1 MNKEFSAYYFDI
13 DYDRTGCNG
22 SCPDYCRCTSLVNIK
37 INKIENYEYLL
48 DDILKSTGLV
58 YPKQDKEFYLY
69 AVERFSKLVGL
80 DNPDNY
86 EASACGGYYGE
97 ELNSTVELDHE
108 LSRKL
113 DEFVATVLST
123 QNKTLIINDLLTR
136 EYGYVLD
143 SLTTVKDWEVR
154 EVNYKDILFPNKN
167 RFEYT
172 TRVDSKLVATY
183 REVDLDLPKG
193 LAVFENNKY
202 RVIDGYHRLIA
213 SDTKDKV
220 KLLVAVF

>member
-1 MNKEFSAYYFDI
+1 MRNFSAYYFDI

-22 SCPDYCRCTSLVNIK
+22 SCPDYCRCTSLINIR
-37 INKIENYEYLL
+37 INKIEDYQNLL

-69 AVERFSKLVGL
+69 VVERFTKLVGI
-80 DNPDNY
+80 DHPDSY
-86 EASACGGYYGE
+86 EASSCRGYYGE
-97 ELNSTVELDHE
+97 ELNSTVELDYE

-113 DEFVATVLST
+113 EEFVATVLST
-123 QNKTLIINDLLTR
+123 HNKTLIINDLLTR

-143 SLTTVKDWEVR
+143 SLKTVKDWEVR

-172 TRVDSKLVATY
+172 TRVDSKLVAKY

-193 LAVFENNKY
+193 LVVLEDNKY

>member
-1 MNKEFSAYYFDI
+1 MRKFSAYYFDI
-13 DYDRTGCNG
+13 DYDRTSCNG
-22 SCPDYCRCTSLVNIK
+22 NCDDYCRCNCLINIK
-37 INKIENYEYLL
+37 INSIENYESLL
-48 DDILKSTGLV
+48 NDILKSTGLT
-58 YPKQDKEFYLY
+58 YPKQDQEFYLY
-69 AVERFSKLVGL
+69 AIERFGKFIGL
-80 DNPDNY
+80 DNPDSY
-86 EASACGGYYGE
+86 EASACRGYYGE
-97 ELNSTVELDHE
+97 ELNGTVELDYE

-113 DEFVATVLST
+113 DEFVANVLST
-123 QNKTLIINDLLTR
+123 HNKTLIINDLLTR

-143 SLTTVKDWEVR
+143 SLKTVKNWEIR

-183 REVDLDLPKG
+183 REFDLDLPKG

>member
-22 SCPDYCRCTSLVNIK
+22 SCPDYCRCSCLINIK
-37 INKIENYEYLL
+37 INKIENYEHLL

-69 AVERFSKLVGL
+69 AVERFGKFIGL
-80 DNPDNY
+80 DNPDSY
-86 EASACGGYYGE
+86 EASSCSGYYGE
-97 ELNSTVELDHE
+97 ELNGTVELDYE
-108 LSRKL
+108 LSKQL
-113 DEFVATVLST
+113 EEFVVNVLST
-123 QNKTLIINDLLTR
+123 HNKTLIINDLLTR

-143 SLTTVKDWEVR
+143 SLKTIKDWEVR
-154 EVNYKDILFPNKN
+154 EVPYRWILFPNKN

>member
-1 MNKEFSAYYFDI
+1 MRNFSVYYFDI

-22 SCPDYCRCTSLVNIK
+22 SCSDYCRCTSLINIRLNS
-37 INKIENYEYLL
+37 IDNYAGFIEDLL
-48 DDILKSTGLV
+48 DSTSISH
-58 YPKQDKEFYLY
+58 PKKDKDFYLY
-69 AVERFSKLVGL
+69 ALERFSKLTGL
-80 DNPDNY
+80 DDPNNY
-86 EASACGGYYGE
+86 EASASRGYYGE
-97 ELNSTVELDHE
+97 ELNSTVELDYE

-113 DEFVATVLST
+113 DEFVANVLST

-143 SLTTVKDWEVR
+143 GLKTVKDWEVR
-154 EVNYKDILFPNKN
+154 EVKYKDILFPNKN

-172 TRVDSKLVATY
+172 IRVDSKLVAKY

-193 LAVFENNKY
+193 LVVLEDNKY

>member
-1 MNKEFSAYYFDI
+1 
-13 DYDRTGCNG
+13 
-22 SCPDYCRCTSLVNIK
+22 
-37 INKIENYEYLL
+37 
-48 DDILKSTGLV
+48 
-58 YPKQDKEFYLY
+58 
-69 AVERFSKLVGL
+69 
-80 DNPDNY
+80 
-86 EASACGGYYGE
+86 
-97 ELNSTVELDHE
+97 
-108 LSRKL
+108 
-113 DEFVATVLST
+113 
-123 QNKTLIINDLLTR
+123 LLTR

-143 SLTTVKDWEVR
+143 SLKTVKDWEVR

-172 TRVDSKLVATY
+172 TRVDSKLVAKY

-193 LAVFENNKY
+193 LVVLEDNKY

>member
-13 DYDRTGCNG
+13 DYDRTGCTG
-22 SCPDYCRCTSLVNIK
+22 CDDYCRCSCLFNIK
-37 INKIENYEYLL
+37 INKIENYDHLL

-69 AVERFSKLVGL
+69 AVERFGKFIGL
-80 DNPDNY
+80 DNPVSY

-97 ELNSTVELDHE
+97 ELNSTVELDYE

-113 DEFVATVLST
+113 EEFAANVLST

-143 SLTTVKDWEVR
+143 SLKTVKDWEVR
-154 EVNYKDILFPNKN
+154 EVPYRWILFPNKN

-193 LAVFENNKY
+193 LVVLENNKY

>member
-13 DYDRTGCNG
+13 DYDRTGCTG
-22 SCPDYCRCTSLVNIK
+22 CDDYCRCSCLFNIK
-37 INKIENYEYLL
+37 INKIENYDHLL

-69 AVERFSKLVGL
+69 AVERFGKFIGL
-80 DNPDNY
+80 DNPVSY
-86 EASACGGYYGE
+86 EASSCSGYYGE
-97 ELNSTVELDHE
+97 ELNSTVELDYE

-113 DEFVATVLST
+113 EEFAANVLST

-143 SLTTVKDWEVR
+143 SLKTVKDWEVR
-154 EVNYKDILFPNKN
+154 EVPYRWILFPNKN

-193 LAVFENNKY
+193 LVVLENNKY

>member
-13 DYDRTGCNG
+13 DYDRTGCTG
-22 SCPDYCRCTSLVNIK
+22 CSDYCRCSSLVNIK
-37 INKIENYEYLL
+37 INKIENHEHLL

-58 YPKQDKEFYLY
+58 YPKQDKKFYLY
-69 AVERFSKLVGL
+69 AVERFGKLVGL
-80 DNPDNY
+80 DNSASY
-86 EASACGGYYGE
+86 EASACSGYYGE
-97 ELNSTVELDHE
+97 ELNSTVELDYE
-108 LSRKL
+108 LSKQL
-113 DEFVATVLST
+113 EEFVATVLST
-123 QNKTLIINDLLTR
+123 HNKTLIINDLLTR

-143 SLTTVKDWEVR
+143 SLKTVKDWEVR

-172 TRVDSKLVATY
+172 TRVDSKLVAKY

-193 LAVFENNKY
+193 LVVLEDNKY

>member
-1 MNKEFSAYYFDI
+1 MNKKFSAYYFDI
-13 DYDRTGCNG
+13 DYDRTGCTG
-22 SCPDYCRCTSLVNIK
+22 CSDYCRCTSLINIK
-37 INKIENYEYLL
+37 INKIENYEHLL

-69 AVERFSKLVGL
+69 AVERFGKLIGL
-80 DNPDNY
+80 DNLVSY
-86 EASACGGYYGE
+86 EASSSGGYYGE

-113 DEFVATVLST
+113 DEFVANVLST
-123 QNKTLIINDLLTR
+123 QNKTFIINDLLTR

-143 SLTTVKDWEVR
+143 SLKTVKDWEIR
-154 EVNYKDILFPNKN
+154 EVPYRWILFPNKN

-193 LAVFENNKY
+193 LVVLEDNKY

>member
-13 DYDRTGCNG
+13 DYDRTGCTG
-22 SCPDYCRCTSLVNIK
+22 CDDYCRCSVLINIK
-37 INKIENYEYLL
+37 INKIENYQHLL
-48 DDILKSTGLV
+48 DDVLKSTGFV

-69 AVERFSKLVGL
+69 AVERFGKFIGL
-80 DNPDNY
+80 DNPVSY

-97 ELNSTVELDHE
+97 ELNSTVELDYE

-113 DEFVATVLST
+113 EEFAANVLST

-143 SLTTVKDWEVR
+143 SLKTVKDWEVR
-154 EVNYKDILFPNKN
+154 EVPYRWILFPNKN

-193 LAVFENNKY
+193 LVVLENNKY